1 MNIRI
6 LFLTIIF
13 LSSNKLLSQS
23 FENDLELKNN
33 ILSYPFNENNGFLNK
48 DQSKLFFNSSNN
60 PNNTLGI
67 NDMNDIWFRNH
78 CVPRLVDGLINN
90 SILPNLEDF
99 I

>member
-33 ILSYPFNENNGFLNK
+33 ILSYPFNENNGFLN
-48 DQSKLFFNSSNN
+48 N
-60 PNNTLGI
+60 
-67 NDMNDIWFRNH
+67 
-78 CVPRLVDGLINN
+78 
-90 SILPNLEDF
+90 
-99 I
+99 